1 MYTRSQAVVCACAL
15 FAAGAA
21 EAFAASP
28 DGTLFMPST
37 PSATS
42 LGEDFYVGSGEEAVL
57 GDIYEFASISVE
69 GGTLRSTAAA
79 YVADDIRI
87 SAGGRFEMTDLPDE
101 NVYTIA
107 DGALRLEH
115 AQVRLAGSRPGA
127 DLELATESL
136 HVDGVSEII
145 LECASDAFDK
155 TQSVHASFIN
165 GVSLEAGA
173 TLDARIGR
181 GTAMSI
187 GAEFSGLPLD
197 NEFKHRDNRY
207 SKGLLVVAAPFEL
220 ASGMHFNVGSSETA
234 AGENLLLGA
243 EGVLVVTRGDV
254 LSAASEP
261 IFSAADDTT
270 IRFDAGSE
278 IWLSTSCGENIDE
291 ALAAIDF
298 GGTDISGLG
307 NVLVSYDGQNGRFEL
322 DGDGRYTVRFEPMRF
337 SGPFAGMLETL
348 WVSRHDLLLPGFFR
362 AIYERASAKAGEAA
376 LLNASVLAS
385 RLGTDERLAHLNERA
400 AGETPFRWLGAAG
413 TGKRDGLY
421 LGTLPLHVAFSAGR
435 SEDETGVG
443 AMRGQIRSDNVTA
456 EASGAA
462 AFGAW
467 RVGVGA
473 AFESSDI
480 KTKGGLE
487 NSASIPVSGESD
499 AVLLQVWAG
508 REITFGTLVFNA
520 AWSEAS
526 EKARTTSY
534 AKRIEVDDVKRSVWS
549 AGAAWRSPEA
559 SYGSVRGAF
568 TARAQLMRFDSA
580 DYAVGADGEA
590 FLNAEESV
598 ETLGVFALDADLSGA
613 KAVPRTGTA
622 FIDERLPERLV
633 WHAAGGVSYFAGDR
647 ERTVSLSV
655 PGWRT
660 PGAQVDVPSIDALL
674 VRASGSVALE
684 SDDKRIALE
693 GFGACSNGDYRSY
706 GALIRCEWLFSI

>member
-28 DGTLFMPST
+28 DGTLFMPSN
-37 PSATS
+37 PSATF

-101 NVYTIA
+101 IVYTIA
-107 DGALRLEH
+107 DGALRLED

-307 NVLVSYDGQNGRFEL
+307 NVLVSYDGRNGRFEL

-421 LGTLPLHVAFSAGR
+421 LGTLPLHVAVSACR

-443 AMRGQIRSDNVTA
+443 GMRGQIRSDNVTA

-473 AFESSDI
+473 AGVKHAVVARAVRAGVRKPAAGDGHQPVTFPLGVEEDGGVADIHLLGDLGLILAMGIGTVFGALFKQHVLYRAHLLLQKGSAGLVRHGDHVSLCILLLGSSRQNA
-480 KTKGGLE
+480 GAE
-487 NSASIPVSGESD
+487 Q
-499 AVLLQVWAG
+499 AVLRSDWRDVPVPGGKLVRSFLFHWPDEKRQISGDLPLLYRKTGLRKRRAG
-508 REITFGTLVFNA
+508 FGQRRQ
-520 AWSEAS
+520 AS
-526 EKARTTSY
+526 TKL
-534 AKRIEVDDVKRSVWS
+534 
-549 AGAAWRSPEA
+549 
-559 SYGSVRGAF
+559 
-568 TARAQLMRFDSA
+568 RAQ
-580 DYAVGADGEA
+580 
-590 FLNAEESV
+590 
-598 ETLGVFALDADLSGA
+598 
-613 KAVPRTGTA
+613 
-622 FIDERLPERLV
+622 
-633 WHAAGGVSYFAGDR
+633 
-647 ERTVSLSV
+647 
-655 PGWRT
+655 
-660 PGAQVDVPSIDALL
+660 
-674 VRASGSVALE
+674 
-684 SDDKRIALE
+684 
-693 GFGACSNGDYRSY
+693 
-706 GALIRCEWLFSI
+706 